1 MEEEKTFILSQ
12 TDSLTAIDRAQVDSQ
27 IATAH
32 QFPRNI
38 STAINNILTI
48 ATLDTETAE
57 ECFYALRRR
66 ESDGS
71 MKLIEGP
78 SVRLAEIVASSW
90 GNLRVMTQIVA
101 NDGKSIT
108 ARGVCWDLETNL
120 AICCDVKRR
129 ITGRNGQTFSEDMQ
143 IVTGNAASAIALRN
157 AIFKVV
163 PMGLLKKTVGQIK
176 DVALGKAIDL
186 ETSRRNCLANYAKA
200 GVTPEMIF
208 AYFDIKSVEE
218 LDREKIFEL
227 KATWQAIKE
236 GSTTVK
242 EAFIDPVDERRKIQ
256 EAKDKMA
263 DARAR
268 AQKAAD
274 RQGRAAKKPEA
285 APAEPARAAEP
296 APAPSAD
303 PETGEM
309 FPSNE

>member
-1 MEEEKTFILSQ
+1 MDEVQTFAINPAE
-12 TDSLTAIDRAQVDSQ
+12 SLTAIDRAQVDSQ

-38 STAINNILTI
+38 SAAINRVLSI
-48 ATLDTETAE
+48 ATIDTETAE

-66 ESDGS
+66 EPDGTT
-71 MKLIEGP
+71 KVIEGP
-78 SVRLAEIVASSW
+78 SVRLAEIVAASW
-90 GNLRVMTQIVA
+90 GNLRIMSQIVA

-108 ARGVCWDLETNL
+108 ARGVCWDLESNV
-120 AICCDVKRR
+120 AIASDTKRR

-143 IVTGNAASAIALRN
+143 IVTGNAAGSIAIRN

-163 PMGLLKKTVGQIK
+163 PMALLKKSIAQIK

-186 ETSRRNCLANYAKA
+186 ETSRKNCFANYAKA
-200 GVTPEMIF
+200 GVTPEMIY
-208 AYFDIKSVEE
+208 AYFDVKTAEE
-218 LDREKIFEL
+218 LDREKLFEL

-263 DARAR
+263 EARAR

-274 RQGRAAKKPEA
+274 RQGRAKTAPA
-285 APAEPARAAEP
+285 APEAEP
-296 APAPSAD
+296 APQAEPAAD

-309 FPSNE
+309 FPANQ

>member
-1 MEEEKTFILSQ
+1 MEDNQTFIITQ
-12 TDSLTAIDRAQVDSQ
+12 ADSLTAIDRAQADSQ

-38 STAINNILTI
+38 TTAINNILNI

-66 ESDGS
+66 NADGS
-71 MKLIEGP
+71 SNIIEGP

-101 NDGKSIT
+101 NDGKTIT

-120 AICCDVKRR
+120 AIACDVKRR
-129 ITGRNGQTFSEDMQ
+129 ITGKNGQPFSEDMQ
-143 IVTGNAASAIALRN
+143 IVTGNAAAAIALRN

-163 PMGLLKKTVGQIK
+163 PMGLLKKTIGQIK
-176 DVALGKAIDL
+176 EVALGQAIDM
-186 ETSRRNCLANYAKA
+186 ETSRRNCLANFAKA
-200 GVTPEMIF
+200 GVTSEMIF
-208 AYFDIKSVEE
+208 AYFDIKSTDE

-242 EAFIDPVDERRKIQ
+242 EAFLDPVDERRKAQ
-256 EAKDKMA
+256 EAKDKMTE
-263 DARAR
+263 ARMR

-274 RQGRAAKKPEA
+274 RQGRAKSVTEA
-285 APAEPARAAEP
+285 AQ
-296 APAPSAD
+296 APESSNV
-303 PETGEM
+303 EM
-309 FPSNE
+309 FPENN

>member
-1 MEEEKTFILSQ
+1 MDEEKTYIISQ
-12 TDSLTAIDRAQVDSQ
+12 ADSLTAIDRAQADSQ

-32 QFPRNI
+32 QWPRNI
-38 STAINNILTI
+38 TTAINNILTA
-48 ATLDTETAE
+48 ATIDTETAE

-66 ESDGS
+66 NPDGTTNI
-71 MKLIEGP
+71 IEGP

-90 GNLRVMTQIVA
+90 GNLRAMTQIVA
-101 NDGKSIT
+101 NDGKTIT

-129 ITGRNGQTFSEDMQ
+129 ITGKNGQTFSEDMQ
-143 IVTGNAASAIALRN
+143 IVTGNAAAAITLRN

-163 PMGLLKKTVGQIK
+163 PMGLLKKAVSQIK

-200 GVTPEMIF
+200 GVTPEMIY

-218 LDREKIFEL
+218 LDREKLFEL

-263 DARAR
+263 AARER

-274 RQGRAAKKPEA
+274 RQGRAKTAQAEPAPEA
-285 APAEPARAAEP
+285 APAPQAEP
-296 APAPSAD
+296 AAD

-309 FPSNE
+309 FPANE

>member
-1 MEEEKTFILSQ
+1 MDEEKTYIITQ
-12 TDSLTAIDRAQVDSQ
+12 AESLTAIDKAQIDVQ

-32 QFPRNI
+32 QWPRNI
-38 STAINNILTI
+38 TEAINKILTL
-48 ATLDTETAE
+48 ATIDTETAE
-57 ECFYALRRR
+57 ECFYALRRKNP
-66 ESDGS
+66 DNTYTV
-71 MKLIEGP
+71 IEGP

-90 GNLRVMTQIVA
+90 GNLRVMTQIIA
-101 NDGKSIT
+101 NDGKTIT
-108 ARGVCWDLETNL
+108 ARGVCQDLESNL
-120 AICCDVKRR
+120 AIACEVKRR
-129 ITGRNGQTFSEDMQ
+129 ITGKNGQTFSEDMQ
-143 IVTGNAASAIALRN
+143 IVTGNAAASIALRN

-163 PMGLLKKTVGQIK
+163 PMAGLKKTVDQIK

-263 DARAR
+263 EARAR
-268 AQKAAD
+268 AQKAAE
-274 RQGRAAKKPEA
+274 RQGKAKTAPQPAATAPEA
-285 APAEPARAAEP
+285 TPAEPA
-296 APAPSAD
+296 AD
-303 PETGEM
+303 TEIGEM
-309 FPSNE
+309 FPANE

>member
-1 MEEEKTFILSQ
+1 MDEENTFVISQ
-12 TDSLTAIDRAQVDSQ
+12 ADSLTAIDRAQADSQ

-38 STAINNILTI
+38 TSAINNILTI

-66 ESDGS
+66 NPDGTTNI
-71 MKLIEGP
+71 IEGP

-90 GNLRVMTQIVA
+90 GNLRVMTQIIA

-129 ITGRNGQTFSEDMQ
+129 ITGKNGQTFSEDMQ

-176 DVALGKAIDL
+176 DVALGL
-186 ETSRRNCLANYAKA
+186 ETSRKNCLANYAKA

-263 DARAR
+263 EARAR
-268 AQKAAD
+268 AQKAAE
-274 RQGRAAKKPEA
+274 RQGKAKTAPQPAATAPEA
-285 APAEPARAAEP
+285 APAEPA
-296 APAPSAD
+296 AD
-303 PETGEM
+303 TETGEM
-309 FPSNE
+309 FPANE